1 MMNDQMK
8 AKYQYRMG
16 QPFEPEASADSGL
29 RHALAAEYTAFQIGE
44 IRKALEKIAGSLE
57 RIAAK
62 P

>member
-1 MMNDQMK
+1 MINEQMK

-16 QPFEPEASADSGL
+16 QPFEPESSADSGL
-29 RHALAAEYTAFQIGE
+29 RQALAAEYTAYQMGE
-44 IRKALEKIAGSLE
+44 IRKVLEKISGHLE